1 MRISFNIKTKV
12 SRLNFSTLGK
22 NMNMAK
28 TIDLIFL
35 AISVFMLTLV
45 WTNLYLNIG
54 LAITISIV
62 AAFVATFSVIYFKR
76 QKSKPYGTDR
86 LALEL
91 SLKGNAYLVEILKSI
106 LKNTVFE
113 SGSNWILLKNALIIA
128 NFRFTPVGLNDV
140 ANVYSLAVEKDRK
153 QVFLLC
159 RGVDRKA
166 VHLLETRDIKL
177 NVVKIKG
184 IYNFLMRNS
193 ALPDL
198 DKKKNKFS
206 AKEICTSLLARSNM
220 KNYFFSGV
228 VLISVAFFTPYK
240 IYYLIFGSISLVL
253 AILTLTPLGNGEFGT
268 TSAFNALIKET
279 ETFTLPGETKNE
291 TDENI
296 LGNIETTNGES
307 DDKDKN

>member
-1 MRISFNIKTKV
+1 
-12 SRLNFSTLGK
+12 
-22 NMNMAK
+22 MAK

-35 AISVFMLTLV
+35 TLSVFMLTLV

-54 LAITISIV
+54 LAITLSIATALIV
-62 AAFVATFSVIYFKR
+62 TFSVIYFKK

-91 SLKGNAYLVEILKSI
+91 SLRGNAYLVEILKSI
-106 LKNTVFE
+106 LKNAVFE
-113 SGSNWILLKNALIIA
+113 SCSNWILLKNALIIA
-128 NFRFTPVGLNDV
+128 NFRFTSVGLNDV
-140 ANVYSLAVEKDRK
+140 ANVYSLAIDKDRK

-159 RGVDRKA
+159 RGIDRKA
-166 VHLLETRDIKL
+166 ANLLETRDIKL

-184 IYNFLMRNS
+184 IYDFLARNS

-206 AKEICTSLLARSNM
+206 AKEICTSLLSRSNM
-220 KNYFFSGV
+220 KNYFFSGA

-240 IYYLIFGSISLVL
+240 IYYLIFGSISIVL
-253 AILTLTPLGNGEFGT
+253 AILTLTPLGNGKFGT

-279 ETFTLPGETKNE
+279 ETFTLP
-291 TDENI
+291 DENESNAI
-296 LGNIETTNGES
+296 DENNLDHIKTLDDET